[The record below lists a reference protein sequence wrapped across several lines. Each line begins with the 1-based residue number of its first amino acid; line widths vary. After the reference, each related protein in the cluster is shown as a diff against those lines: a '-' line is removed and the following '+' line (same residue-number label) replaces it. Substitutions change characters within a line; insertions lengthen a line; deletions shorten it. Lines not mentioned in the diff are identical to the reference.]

1 MTVVINSKTSKKELE
16 NLLKKVK
23 PKLKKLDA
31 SLFFGKVSYKG
42 DPLKIQKQLRDE

>member
-1 MTVVINSKTSKKELE
+1 MTVVINSKTSKKEQE
-16 NLLKKVK
+16 NLLKKVR

-42 DPLKIQKQLRDE
+42 DPLKIQQDLR